1 MNMKKQT
8 FSLLSGAVLAVALLL
23 VSCHSSYEV
32 TKVEGGRI
40 PMNSVWDAEPDA
52 EAVALLA
59 PYKAR
64 MDSVMYHVVGTAE
77 MSMDRFRPESLLSNL
92 IADVLREAAVE
103 VLGKP
108 ADMGLINIGGIRN
121 SLTEG
126 DITTENIYE
135 ILPFENSLCVLTM
148 KGSAMKH
155 LFENIAVRL
164 GEGVSG
170 IQLEIS
176 KDGKLLQASIAGKP
190 VEDDR
195 DYTVATI
202 DYLADGNDGMTAF
215 LQADKRECPDG
226 ATLRGLFMK
235 YVEKQTAAGKKVT
248 SRMEGRVVVKE
259 KALKKQKFYETYVF
273 LGSPAAF
280 HAPRIGTARGAC
292 HY

>member
-1 MNMKKQT
+1 MTGVQT
-8 FSLLSGAVLAVALLL
+8 CALP
-23 VSCHSSYEV
+23 
-32 TKVEGGRI
+32 I
-40 PMNSVWDAEPDA
+40 
-52 EAVALLA
+52 
-59 PYKAR
+59 
-64 MDSVMYHVVGTAE
+64 
-77 MSMDRFRPESLLSNL
+77 SNL

-190 VEDDR
+190 VEDR
-195 DYTVATI
+195 
-202 DYLADGNDGMTAF
+202 
-215 LQADKRECPDG
+215 
-226 ATLRGLFMK
+226 
-235 YVEKQTAAGKKVT
+235 
-248 SRMEGRVVVKE
+248 
-259 KALKKQKFYETYVF
+259 
-273 LGSPAAF
+273 
-280 HAPRIGTARGAC
+280 
-292 HY
+292 

>member
-1 MNMKKQT
+1 MKKQT
-8 FSLLSGAVLAVALLL
+8 FSLLAGAVLAVALLL

-64 MDSVMYHVVGTAE
+64 MDSVMY
-77 MSMDRFRPESLLSNL
+77 
-92 IADVLREAAVE
+92 
-103 VLGKP
+103 
-108 ADMGLINIGGIRN
+108 
-121 SLTEG
+121 
-126 DITTENIYE
+126 
-135 ILPFENSLCVLTM
+135 LPFENSLCVLTM

-259 KALKKQKFYETYVF
+259 
-273 LGSPAAF
+273 
-280 HAPRIGTARGAC
+280 
-292 HY
+292 

>member
-8 FSLLSGAVLAVALLL
+8 FSLLAGAVLAVALLL

-64 MDSVMYHVVGTAE
+64 MDSVMYHVV
-77 MSMDRFRPESLLSNL
+77 
-92 IADVLREAAVE
+92 
-103 VLGKP
+103 
-108 ADMGLINIGGIRN
+108 
-121 SLTEG
+121 
-126 DITTENIYE
+126 
-135 ILPFENSLCVLTM
+135 ENSLCVLTM

-259 KALKKQKFYETYVF
+259 
-273 LGSPAAF
+273 
-280 HAPRIGTARGAC
+280 
-292 HY
+292 

>member
-1 MNMKKQT
+1 M
-8 FSLLSGAVLAVALLL
+8 
-23 VSCHSSYEV
+23 
-32 TKVEGGRI
+32 
-40 PMNSVWDAEPDA
+40 
-52 EAVALLA
+52 
-59 PYKAR
+59 
-64 MDSVMYHVVGTAE
+64 
-77 MSMDRFRPESLLSNL
+77 ESEL
-92 IADVLREAAVE
+92 
-103 VLGKP
+103 
-108 ADMGLINIGGIRN
+108 
-121 SLTEG
+121 LTEG

-215 LQADKRECPDG
+215 LQADKGVPG
-226 ATLRGLFMK
+226 WG
-235 YVEKQTAAGKKVT
+235 Y
-248 SRMEGRVVVKE
+248 
-259 KALKKQKFYETYVF
+259 
-273 LGSPAAF
+273 
-280 HAPRIGTARGAC
+280 TARSVHEVCGEADGSRQEGDFA
-292 HY
+292 HGGKSGR

>member
-1 MNMKKQT
+1 MKKQT
-8 FSLLSGAVLAVALLL
+8 FSLLAGVSVGGCASIGFLPFFLRSDQGRGRQNSHELCLGCRAGCRSRGSAGAV
-23 VSCHSSYEV
+23 
-32 TKVEGGRI
+32 TR
-40 PMNSVWDAEPDA
+40 P
-52 EAVALLA
+52 
-59 PYKAR
+59 R

-259 KALKKQKFYETYVF
+259 
-273 LGSPAAF
+273 
-280 HAPRIGTARGAC
+280 
-292 HY
+292 